1 MYGWDCSGT
10 PLRGG
15 QIGNTF
21 VREERAFSQSR
32 AIGDRCPMRTILFI
46 AMVEQSGSLH
56 GSRVSARRTAILA
69 ISPHSNVGWM

>member
-1 MYGWDCSGT
+1 
-10 PLRGG
+10 
-15 QIGNTF
+15 
-21 VREERAFSQSR
+21 
-32 AIGDRCPMRTILFI
+32 MRTILFI